1 MNDVRTPYEIDV
13 DRIAFSNSFRRLS
26 RKTQVHPFCKNDHV
40 HTRLT
45 HSYEVAQVGR
55 SLGKALG
62 QRIADKLP
70 EGVSSFDIGLIVH
83 AACLAH
89 DIGNPPFG
97 HAGEEAISHWF
108 ASSNGRN
115 VLTGLSGPN
124 ERDLARFEGNA
135 QGFRTLT
142 QTENYLFCGG
152 LHLTYATLGAFCKY
166 PWSSRKAM
174 DGEKFGAF
182 ISEETILEKVADAT
196 GLVRREAHKWCRHPL
211 AYLTEAADDICYAT
225 IDLED
230 AVELNVLKPRE
241 AYDLLFSVLKDDVL
255 KTAKAMMVSDSAH
268 RVNFARIRGFVFN
281 ALINGAIDAFM
292 NNYEHI
298 MNGEFSGELIGA
310 LDEGDLRRKLIVDAK
325 EMGRTRIYV
334 ERIKTEV
341 ELGCFATFE
350 CLLDAFCTAAVE
362 CFSQIESPKGET
374 RLSWKSQLVLRQLSD
389 HSPIKS
395 NPPPGGKWS
404 KYSCLRR
411 VLDFIAGMT
420 DNYATSLAEQIS
432 GQMHHAVY

>member
-1 MNDVRTPYEIDV
+1 
-13 DRIAFSNSFRRLS
+13 
-26 RKTQVHPFCKNDHV
+26 
-40 HTRLT
+40 
-45 HSYEVAQVGR
+45 
-55 SLGKALG
+55 
-62 QRIADKLP
+62 
-70 EGVSSFDIGLIVH
+70 
-83 AACLAH
+83 
-89 DIGNPPFG
+89 
-97 HAGEEAISHWF
+97 
-108 ASSNGRN
+108 
-115 VLTGLSGPN
+115 
-124 ERDLARFEGNA
+124 
-135 QGFRTLT
+135 
-142 QTENYLFCGG
+142 
-152 LHLTYATLGAFCKY
+152 
-166 PWSSRKAM
+166 
-174 DGEKFGAF
+174 
-182 ISEETILEKVADAT
+182 
-196 GLVRREAHKWCRHPL
+196 
-211 AYLTEAADDICYAT
+211 
-225 IDLED
+225 LED